1 MIYEII
7 LKDGTKQKKNCD
19 MIRLTYGIFGKK
31 RTEEPCIN
39 FDDEDLTT
47 TNKVSEIEFMRIEK

>member
-1 MIYEII
+1 
-7 LKDGTKQKKNCD
+7 